1 MELSKSSDI
10 ADISNQLRALV
21 RECRDPYNDHFTAF
35 YAKQDLYQIKVLVD
49 TALADS
55 PDFGDLE
62 KEWLQEQEKKCIIK
76 ILKS

>member
-1 MELSKSSDI
+1 MELRKSSDI
-10 ADISNQLRALV
+10 ADISNHLRALV

-35 YAKQDLYQIKVLVD
+35 CAKQYLHQNKSLVD

>member
-1 MELSKSSDI
+1 MELRKSSDI

-35 YAKQDLYQIKVLVD
+35 YAKVLVD